1 MVSQQ
6 IHFTIHFYNSFIKLL
21 QKKKKKSS
29 SGPLLI
35 TFWWTTEALKVGITL
50 LLAVIICAIS
60 KWIIR
65 TAFQFPSLKV
75 ALDGRDEPKSPLQ
88 STTAMTQV
96 QYCILQSQHRE
107 TAEHESSTQQHRW
120 ETVLQSTVG
129 TPLPCSLTLRTTRL
143 QQGCTSMVST
153 GNVKQPLL
161 TLPLPGP
168 WEL

>member
-21 QKKKKKSS
+21 QKKKSS

-96 QYCILQSQHRE
+96 QYCVLQSQHRE
-107 TAEHESSTQQHRW
+107 TAEHKRSTQQPRW